1 MLLLSHFSRVRLCA
15 TPQTAAHQARPSLG
29 FSRQEHWSGL
39 PFPSPMHES
48 EKWKWSRSVVSDSAT
63 PWTAAHQAPP
73 SMGFSRQEYWSG
85 VPLASLKA
93 CPEKFYWVKRK
104 AAVHGTREWQ
114 KLEAKSCGYD
124 QGIKIQ
130 KDLCSVDKWGW
141 CRGVIKTNS
150 EMTHPR
156 IQLVSRREILCL
168 MSRDWGYTRYV
179 LCSCFQPC
187 LQIYFTL
194 WTSLSSTH
202 TSCSLLHRTFVHD
215 GLIFTKLAHAH
226 LLTNLNATI
235 SSSAK
240 PSFIP

>member
-1 MLLLSHFSRVRLCA
+1 MLLLSHFSRVWLCA

-104 AAVHGTREWQ
+104 AAVHGTREWTETRSQ
-114 KLEAKSCGYD
+114 KLWLWSGNQNPKGPLLSWQVRLMQRGDKD
-124 QGIKIQ
+124 QF
-130 KDLCSVDKWGW
+130 
-141 CRGVIKTNS
+141 
-150 EMTHPR
+150 
-156 IQLVSRREILCL
+156 
-168 MSRDWGYTRYV
+168 RDDA
-179 LCSCFQPC
+179 P
-187 LQIYFTL
+187 
-194 WTSLSSTH
+194 
-202 TSCSLLHRTFVHD
+202 
-215 GLIFTKLAHAH
+215 
-226 LLTNLNATI
+226 
-235 SSSAK
+235 
-240 PSFIP
+240 